1 MNPADFRAP
10 QAGRVVMTA
19 QGYAAFVPAPL
30 PPRIEYTDGLVLAL
44 SGADAALSE
53 LAGLGR
59 VLPNPRLLIA
69 PYVRREAVLSSRIE
83 GTQASL
89 SDLLVD
95 EAGQP
100 TEAPADDVQEVRN
113 YVIALEYGIER
124 LKELPLSLRLGCEL
138 HARLMDGVRGHHATP
153 GEFRRS
159 QNWIGPPGSTPVTA
173 PYVPPPVAE
182 MKEALG
188 EWEKFLHQRGTIP
201 ELIQCALMHEHFEAL
216 HPFLDGN
223 GRVGRLLITL
233 FLIERGRLGLP
244 LLYLSE
250 FIERYRADYYFYL
263 QAVRT
268 HGDWA
273 GWLLYFLNGVQ
284 WSALRASRQARQLI
298 DLRESLLQRLAALP
312 KAIPLV
318 DALFE
323 NPYLVPARVVQL
335 TGVSD
340 PTARTLLRKL
350 VSLGV
355 LEEVTGRQ
363 WGKLY
368 VARDVLT
375 ALDDPGEDPSDLRAA
390 VQSER

>member
-1 MNPADFRAP
+1 MNPADFKAP
-10 QAGRVVMTA
+10 QAGRVVTTA

-30 PPRIEYTDGLVLAL
+30 PPKIEYTPGLVLAL
-44 SGADAALSE
+44 SAADAALSE

-59 VLPNPRLLIA
+59 ILPNPRLLIA

-100 TEAPADDVQEVRN
+100 SDTPADDVQEVRN
-113 YVIALEYGIER
+113 YVVALEYGIQR
-124 LKELPLSLRLGCEL
+124 LQELPLSLRLVCEL
-138 HARLMDGVRGHHATP
+138 HVRLMAGVRGQHATP

-159 QNWIGPPGSTPVTA
+159 QNWIGPAGSTPVTA
-173 PYVPPPVAE
+173 PYVPPPPTE

-188 EWEKFLHQRGTIP
+188 DWEKFLHLRGTLP
-201 ELIQCALMHEHFEAL
+201 ELIQCGLMHEHFEAL

-250 FIERYRADYYFYL
+250 FIERHRAEYYFYL

-273 GWLLYFLNGVQ
+273 GWLLYFLNGVN
-284 WSALRASRQARQLI
+284 WSARRAIRQAGQLI
-298 DLRESLLQRLAALP
+298 DLRERLRQQLAATP
-312 KAIPLV
+312 KALPLT

-323 NPYLVPARVVQL
+323 NPYLVPARIVQL

-350 VSLGV
+350 TANGV
-355 LEEVTGRQ
+355 LREVTGRQ

-368 VARDVLT
+368 VAHEVLA
-375 ALDDPGEDPSDLRAA
+375 ALDDPGEDPQELLNGLRPD
-390 VQSER
+390 

>member
-1 MNPADFRAP
+1 MNPADFKAP
-10 QAGRVVMTA
+10 QAGRVVTTA

-30 PPRIEYTDGLVLAL
+30 PPKIEYTAGLVLAL
-44 SGADAALSE
+44 SAADAALSE

-59 VLPNPRLLIA
+59 ILPNPRLLIA

-100 TEAPADDVQEVRN
+100 TETPADDVQEVRN
-113 YVIALEYGIER
+113 YVVALEYGIER
-124 LKELPLSLRLGCEL
+124 LKELPLSLRLVGEL
-138 HARLMDGVRGHHATP
+138 HARLMAGVRGQHATP

-159 QNWIGPPGSTPVTA
+159 QNWIGPSGSTPITA
-173 PYVPPPVAE
+173 PYVPPPPAE

-188 EWEKFLHQRGTIP
+188 EWEKFLHQRGTLP
-201 ELIQCALMHEHFEAL
+201 ELIQCGLMHEQFEAL

-250 FIERYRADYYFYL
+250 FIDRHRAEYYFYL

-273 GWLLYFLNGVQ
+273 GWLLYFLNGVN
-284 WSALRASRQARQLI
+284 WSARRAARQARQLI
-298 DLRESLLQRLAALP
+298 DLRERLLLQLAATP
-312 KAIPLV
+312 KALPLA

-323 NPYLVPARVVQL
+323 NPYLVPARIVQL

-350 VSLGV
+350 TTAGV
-355 LEEVTGRQ
+355 LREVTGRQ

-368 VARDVLT
+368 VAHEVLA
-375 ALDDPGEDPSDLRAA
+375 ALDDPGEDPEEHHAGQIA
-390 VQSER
+390 

>member
-1 MNPADFRAP
+1 MNPADFKAP
-10 QAGRVVMTA
+10 QAGRVVTTA

-30 PPRIEYTDGLVLAL
+30 PPEIEYTPGLVLAL
-44 SGADAALSE
+44 SAADAALSE

-59 VLPNPRLLIA
+59 ILPNPRLLIA

-100 TEAPADDVQEVRN
+100 SDTPADDVQEVRN
-113 YVIALEYGIER
+113 YVVALEYGIER
-124 LKELPLSLRLGCEL
+124 LQELPLSLRLVCEL
-138 HARLMDGVRGHHATP
+138 HARLMAGVRGQHAIP

-159 QNWIGPPGSTPVTA
+159 QNWIGPAGSTPVTA
-173 PYVPPPVAE
+173 PYVPPPPAE

-188 EWEKFLHQRGTIP
+188 DWEKFLHLRGTLP
-201 ELIQCALMHEHFEAL
+201 ELIQCGLMHEHFEAL

-250 FIERYRADYYFYL
+250 FIERHRAEYYFYL

-268 HGDWA
+268 HGDWS
-273 GWLLYFLNGVQ
+273 GWLLYFLNGVN
-284 WSALRASRQARQLI
+284 WSARRAIRQARQLI
-298 DLRESLLQRLAALP
+298 DLRERLRQQLAATP
-312 KAIPLV
+312 KALPLT

-323 NPYLVPARVVQL
+323 NPYLVPARIVQL

-350 VSLGV
+350 TANGV
-355 LEEVTGRQ
+355 LREVTGRQ

-368 VARDVLT
+368 VAHEVLA
-375 ALDDPGEDPSDLRAA
+375 ALDDPGEDPQESLNDPQAG
-390 VQSER
+390 

>member
-1 MNPADFRAP
+1 MNPADFKAP
-10 QAGRVVMTA
+10 QAGRVVTTA

-30 PPRIEYTDGLVLAL
+30 PPKIEYADNLVLAL
-44 SGADAALSE
+44 SAADAALSE

-69 PYVRREAVLSSRIE
+69 PYIRREAVLSSRIE

-95 EAGQP
+95 EAGQQ
-100 TEAPADDVQEVRN
+100 TEAPTDDVQEVRN
-113 YVIALEYGIER
+113 YVVALEYGVER
-124 LKELPLSLRLGCEL
+124 LKQLPLSLRLVCEL
-138 HARLMDGVRGHHATP
+138 HARLMSGVRGQHATP

-173 PYVPPPVAE
+173 PYVPPPPAE

-188 EWEKFLHQRGTIP
+188 KWEVFLHQRGTLP

-233 FLIERGRLGLP
+233 FLIERGRLGQP

-250 FIERYRADYYFYL
+250 FIERYRADYYFHL

-284 WSALRASRQARQLI
+284 WSARRAIRQAGQLV
-298 DLRESLLQRLAALP
+298 DLREGLRQRLTGLP
-312 KAIPLV
+312 KALPLV

-323 NPYLVPARVVQL
+323 NPYLVPARIVQL

-350 VSLGV
+350 TATGV
-355 LEEVTGRQ
+355 LKEVTGRQ

-368 VARDVLT
+368 VAHEILA
-375 ALDDPGEDPSDLRAA
+375 ALDDPGEDLSDPSAGR
-390 VQSER
+390 

>member
-1 MNPADFRAP
+1 MNPADFKAP
-10 QAGRVVMTA
+10 QAGRVVNTA

-30 PPRIEYTDGLVLAL
+30 PPKIEYTDSLVLAL
-44 SGADAALSE
+44 SAADAALSE

-83 GTQASL
+83 GTQTSL

-113 YVIALEYGIER
+113 YVVALEYGIER
-124 LKELPLSLRLGCEL
+124 LRGLPLSLRLVCEL
-138 HARLMDGVRGHHATP
+138 HARLMAGVRGQHATP

-173 PYVPPPVAE
+173 PYVPPPPAE
-182 MKEALG
+182 MKDALG
-188 EWEKFLHQRGTIP
+188 AWEKFLHQRGTLP

-233 FLIERGRLGLP
+233 FLIERGRLGQP

-250 FIERYRADYYFYL
+250 FIERYRADYYFHL
-263 QAVRT
+263 QTVRT

-284 WSALRASRQARQLI
+284 WSACRAIRQARQLI
-298 DLRESLLQRLAALP
+298 DLRESLRQRLAATP
-312 KAIPLV
+312 KALPLA

-323 NPYLVPARVVQL
+323 NPYLVPARIVQL

-350 VSLGV
+350 TEAGV
-355 LEEVTGRQ
+355 LQEVTGRQ

-368 VARDVLT
+368 VAHEVLA
-375 ALDDPGEDPSDLRAA
+375 ALDDPGEEPSEPSAELG
-390 VQSER
+390 SE